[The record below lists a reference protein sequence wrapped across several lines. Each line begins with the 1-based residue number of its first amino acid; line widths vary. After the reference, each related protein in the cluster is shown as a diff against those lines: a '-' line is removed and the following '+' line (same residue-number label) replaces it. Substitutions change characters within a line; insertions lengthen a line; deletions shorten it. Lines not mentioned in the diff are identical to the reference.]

1 MGRNKGQQKRKS
13 NKKFDLID
21 KKSKKHLLDFGEK
34 HPIDDQ
40 DFNGLLEL
48 LASAKV
54 CLINKEYLKAMTY
67 LLSSIEYKQD
77 FKSMLF
83 IYFEKIQIKS

>member
-13 NKKFDLID
+13 KKKIDLID

-40 DFNGLLEL
+40 DFNGLLH
-48 LASAKV
+48 
-54 CLINKEYLKAMTY
+54 N
-67 LLSSIEYKQD
+67 
-77 FKSMLF
+77 
-83 IYFEKIQIKS
+83 